1 MYDYSHQWIG
11 NPLKF
16 CKTQSVEPIGERASS
31 KLRCLVTAGSY
42 VATKP
47 KARFPNGFFAFCLTR
62 TPHVSKRLTCLRGR
76 TGYTVRLR
84 TRGQFPNNLC
94 DWSNRE
100 VEGLNESWHHD
111 TPLRV
116 VKYLISS
123 YSMLGVGGSLG
134 EIKRRRA

>member
-11 NPLKF
+11 NPLKLST
-16 CKTQSVEPIGERASS
+16 TQSVEPIGERASS
-31 KLRCLVTAGSY
+31 KLEISGTSLLY

-47 KARFPNGFFAFCLTR
+47 KARFPNGFFAFCFTR

-76 TGYTVRLR
+76 TGYTVCRKA
-84 TRGQFPNNLC
+84 RGQFPNNLC

>member
-16 CKTQSVEPIGERASS
+16 YTTTLAEPIGERALS
-31 KLRCLVTAGSY
+31 KQENGGVAPLF

-47 KARFPNGFFAFCLTR
+47 KARSTNGFFAFCLTR

-76 TGYTVRLR
+76 TGYTVCRKA
-84 TRGQFPNNLC
+84 RGQFPNNLC

-134 EIKRRRA
+134 EIKRR